1 MTALCPGGNI
11 LLDLLGV
18 EKKMARTKLSKVVSL
33 MSRGEW
39 LITAGAIVLSA
50 VAGVL
55 TAFHINPVITFIF
68 AGSALALLAALV
80 GIGTEQIGS
89 RLGSGATGV
98 LQASLGNLP
107 ELFVG
112 YFALRNGLIPV
123 LQAALVG
130 SILGNS
136 LFVLGLSF
144 LVGGLRH
151 GTQRFAAEVPRMIAT
166 LTLLAVAALV
176 VPTLVFFLH
185 TPAGVHED
193 ELSLI
198 CAGILLI
205 IYIISIPVSLQG
217 GPISIPD
224 ETDEEVEDDDGK
236 SSLWPLWLA
245 VVILLGSGVG
255 AAFVSDWFVVALTPA
270 IDILHISQA
279 FTGLVLVALASNA
292 VEHAVGIQLAA
303 KNKADYAISV
313 ILNSSLQVALG
324 LIPILVILSFFIG
337 GQRLTLVLPP
347 LLVVSL
353 GLTAILSTV
362 ITYDG
367 ESTWLEGASLI
378 GLYVIIATSFWWG

>member
-1 MTALCPGGNI
+1 MTALCPDGT
-11 LLDLLGV
+11 LLELLGV
-18 EKKMARTKLSKVVSL
+18 EKKMARTKLSNVVGL
-33 MSRGEW
+33 MSRSEW
-39 LITAGAIVLSA
+39 LITGGAIVLSA

-55 TAFHINPVITFIF
+55 TAIHAHPVITFVF
-68 AGSALALLAALV
+68 SGSALAILAALV

-89 RLGSGATGV
+89 RLGPGATGV
-98 LQASLGNLP
+98 LQSSLGNLP

-130 SILGNS
+130 SVLGNS
-136 LFVLGLSF
+136 LFVLGLAF

-166 LTLLAVAALV
+166 LTLLAVAALI

-185 TPAGVHED
+185 TPAGGHED
-193 ELSLI
+193 ELSII

-217 GPISIPD
+217 GPTSIP
-224 ETDEEVEDDDGK
+224 EEAEK
-236 SSLWPLWLA
+236 LSRLWPLWLA
-245 VVILLGSGVG
+245 VVILVGSGVG
-255 AAFVSDWFVVALTPA
+255 AALVSDWFVVALTPA

-337 GQRLTLVLPP
+337 GPRLTLVLPP

-353 GLTAILSTV
+353 GLTAVLSTV

-378 GLYVIIATSFWWG
+378 GLYVIIVASFWWG